1 MGKKQYDTSYLRQII
16 VMQKKKGNQGNYMSL
31 KMIANGKARDMV
43 DERKPFRGSNT
54 WAEWSVN
61 AYDNKLYVVYSYRYS
76 WPMFVYD
83 DTADTWYE
91 NHTQFSQTTSRHRNL
106 CRPTG
111 GDTVKC
117 GVDDMRV
124 LAVSGGIG
132 LIERANKGEQA

>member
-16 VMQKKKGNQGNYMSL
+16 VMQKKKGNQGNYMSI
-31 KMIANGKARDMV
+31 KMVANGKARDMV

-91 NHTQFSQTTSRHRNL
+91 NMNQFSQTTSRHRNQ

-111 GDTVKC
+111 VDTVKC
-117 GVDDMRV
+117 GVDDMRI

-132 LIERANKGEQA
+132 LIERANKGERA

>member
-1 MGKKQYDTSYLRQII
+1 MGKKQYDSAHLRW
-16 VMQKKKGNQGNYMSL
+16 VMQQKGKQGNYMSL

-91 NHTQFSQTTSRHRNL
+91 NASQFSQTTSRHRNQ

-111 GDTVKC
+111 VDTVKC
-117 GVDDMRV
+117 GVDDMRI

-132 LIERANKGEQA
+132 LIERANKGEFA